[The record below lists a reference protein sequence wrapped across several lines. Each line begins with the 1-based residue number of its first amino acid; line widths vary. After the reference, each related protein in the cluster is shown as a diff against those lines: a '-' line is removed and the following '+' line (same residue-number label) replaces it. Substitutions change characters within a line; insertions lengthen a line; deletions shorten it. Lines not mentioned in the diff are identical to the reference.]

1 MMEMYTA
8 FPILFFGERK
18 MDYSVIN
25 KLLSK
30 NYTKDEFVIGGL
42 MAVAM
47 SEPLAAKILNYATP
61 VIYVTATR
69 FNEFK
74 ALDRTVTLGPNEIRV
89 YLDREGVT
97 VRLGIPYCWA
107 DEHGYQVLDTL
118 PLRRWLEKHG
128 HESLLK
134 YVHDVPF
141 PTRLAKMEKTEEL
154 IAFEEDCKKHD
165 WYSDFS
171 DSSRVRSNGSKSL
184 KVLQARRDELGENA
198 KDIFLYYSTK

>member
-1 MMEMYTA
+1 
-8 FPILFFGERK
+8 
-18 MDYSVIN
+18 MDYSIIN
-25 KLLSK
+25 HLLSHS
-30 NYTKDEFVIGGL
+30 YTKDEFVIGGL

-47 SEPLAAKILNYATP
+47 SEPLAAKILSYATP
-61 VIYVTATR
+61 VIYVTNAR
-69 FNEFK
+69 FEELK
-74 ALDRTVTLGPNEIRV
+74 SRDRTVALSPNEIRV
-89 YLDREGVT
+89 YLGREGVN

-118 PLRRWLEKHG
+118 PLRRWLEKNG

-134 YVHDVPF
+134 YVHDIPF

-171 DSSRVRSNGSKSL
+171 DSSRVRNNGNKSL
-184 KVLQARRDELGENA
+184 KLLQARRDELGENA